1 MAMLRRSD
9 GWPGGFVGKR
19 HARRLAPLELPS
31 TFPRSIRRRDPVSGT
46 ADEPAALR
54 GANRNIAHRRMIM
67 RNDFDFAPYYRATV
81 GFDRVFDL
89 LDSVANQ
96 TAGGYPPYN
105 IERAGEDA
113 YKIVMAVA
121 GFAEAELNV
130 TQKENELLVA
140 GQAAPNG
147 QDDTQYLYRG
157 IAGRNFERR
166 FQLADHVK
174 VVGAKLAN
182 GLLTIELQREIPE
195 EKKPRAIHIQ
205 AEASPRTITQR

>member
-1 MAMLRRSD
+1 
-9 GWPGGFVGKR
+9 
-19 HARRLAPLELPS
+19 
-31 TFPRSIRRRDPVSGT
+31 
-46 ADEPAALR
+46 
-54 GANRNIAHRRMIM
+54 M
-67 RNDFDFAPYYRATV
+67 RAFDYSPFYRATV

-89 LDSVANQ
+89 LDSVASQSGASQSGSN
-96 TAGGYPPYN
+96 GYPPYN
-105 IERAGEDA
+105 IEKSGDNA

-130 TQKENELLVA
+130 TQKENELLVS
-140 GQAAPNG
+140 GQTQNG
-147 QDDTQYLYRG
+147 QDEKQYLYRG

-195 EKKPRAIHIQ
+195 EKKPRAIPVQ
-205 AEASPRTITQR
+205 AGQPALTH